1 MKKKNHTITFVVIVL
16 VILGYLGLK
25 ISQKFAFDK
34 EYEVNYNFIV
44 IKQQPGPRGFTS
56 LYFTKNDYVHLG
68 FYSNWNRN
76 EVFVGDS
83 ISKDKNSR
91 EIRVYK
97 KNNNKYEYYKSMD
110 MIVD

>member
-1 MKKKNHTITFVVIVL
+1 MKKNNTATFVVIAL
-16 VILGYLGLK
+16 IILGYLGLK
-25 ISQKFAFDK
+25 VSQKFAFNK
-34 EYEVNYNFIV
+34 EYEAKYNFIV

-56 LYFTKNDYVHLG
+56 LYFTKKDYVHLG
-68 FYSNWNRN
+68 FYSNW
-76 EVFVGDS
+76 EPDETFVGDS

-97 KNNNKYEYYKSMD
+97 KDNNKYEYYKSMD